1 MKVEKLTR
9 KSHFFNEDR
18 FVVGDNFFM
27 VIDGATSLM
36 KTDLFNPTE
45 GSWFVSFIKRRLS
58 AKSKHVFEKL
68 SNISKQAYA
77 EFCAVLDKNGL
88 NPQDLLYYPSA
99 GLALAEIVEDKV
111 VINTI
116 GDCEAVVKFK
126 DGKTVRLVQKELLKL
141 DAYALERMV
150 KLKEQKGLTMK
161 QAFTECKDVLVAN
174 RRLMNKPD
182 GYNVFTVSKTGK
194 FEFLTKSFELKD
206 IDEIYLYTDGFAQTF
221 EEFKIYGSYEQTF
234 SKSLDIKSEVEKI
247 VKTAFSDKDCE
258 KYPRFK
264 IIDDIAIIKMQF

>member
-9 KSHFFNEDR
+9 KARFFNEDR
-18 FVVGDNFFM
+18 FVVGDNFCM
-27 VIDGATSLM
+27 VIDGATALM
-36 KTDLFNPTE
+36 KTDLFKPTE

-58 AKSKHVFEKL
+58 SKSKHVFEKL
-68 SNISKQAYA
+68 STISKQAYD
-77 EFCAVLDKNGL
+77 EFCAVLDKNGI
-88 NPQDLLYYPSA
+88 NPTDFLYYPSA
-99 GLALAEIVEDKV
+99 GLALAEVVEDKV
-111 VINTI
+111 VISTI

-126 DGKTVRLVQKELLKL
+126 DGKIVRLVQGELLKL

-150 KLKEQKGLTMK
+150 ELKEQKGLTMK
-161 QAFTECKDVLVAN
+161 QAFAECKDVLVAN

-182 GYNVFTVSKTGK
+182 GYNVFTISKTG
-194 FEFLTKSFELKD
+194 EFNYLTESYFVKD

-221 EEFKIYGSYEQTF
+221 EEFKIYESYEQTF

-264 IIDDIAIIKMQF
+264 TIDDIAVVKMSF